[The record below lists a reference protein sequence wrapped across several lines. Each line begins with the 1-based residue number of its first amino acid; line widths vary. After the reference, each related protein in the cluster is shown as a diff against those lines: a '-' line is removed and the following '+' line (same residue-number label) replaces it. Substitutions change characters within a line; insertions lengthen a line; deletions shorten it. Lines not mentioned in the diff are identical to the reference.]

1 MSSAANSVAPG
12 SLSIDPGVTGASCGV
27 RGLLPTEG
35 YLCSPTC
42 TGGSGL
48 GAGENTAV
56 VDAAD
61 GGADEV
67 ADAVAVDPGVEAA
80 VVEVAV
86 AVAAAAATA
95 AAVSKLHCTPAC
107 KQREHDGLSKSQR
120 RLN

>member
-27 RGLLPTEG
+27 RGLLPTDG
-35 YLCSPTC
+35 YLCRPTC
-42 TGGSGL
+42 TGGSSL
-48 GAGENTAV
+48 GVGGNTAV
-56 VDAAD
+56 EAE

-67 ADAVAVDPGVEAA
+67 ADAVADPGVEA
-80 VVEVAV
+80 VVEVEV
-86 AVAAAAATA
+86 AAPATTAAAATA

-107 KQREHDGLSKSQR
+107 KQREHDGFSKSQR